1 MKCLRN
7 VLCLGL
13 SILLLPGCTQ
23 NPPAVIDEKPQKSKG
38 DIVNYKIEK
47 DKSIVRDS
55 KVYSLNDNT
64 ALYNTLLG
72 VYSEEYLEVKDYKNY
87 PDDEFNYPYG
97 YVDNGDLKL
106 AFLKSED
113 IKNSPKIE
121 NMQLSVTYGD
131 MYNSGGSVID
141 SITSIFSNSASDTAT
156 AEVSEA
162 LPMEMGLSFENFN
175 MNNYNPV
182 EESNYLLTKTNPL
195 STFAADVDTAS
206 YTFLKT
212 RLKTYAL
219 NNIKEIEN
227 NNLDTSGVRVEE
239 VINYFDYDVNYNQIE
254 DSPFYVSS
262 EISQTP
268 WNSETQ
274 LLTLNLKTED
284 LTEDKYMGSNI
295 VFLLDTS
302 GSMSGVDRL
311 GLVKE
316 SIKLLANELS
326 EKDTVSIIT
335 YSNNAEVLLEDCKG
349 SDKERIIEVVDSLE
363 TSGGTNGEAGLRKAY
378 EILDKYNSDYNNRI
392 IVCSDGDF
400 NIGISSESELTEF
413 VEDNRSSNCYIT
425 LLGFGMGNFKDNMM
439 ETIADNGNGN
449 YFYINDISEAYKVL
463 VEDILSTLK
472 TVADDVKFQI
482 EFNPEYIKGYRK
494 IGYENRNLDN
504 QDFEDDTKD
513 GGEIG
518 YDHEITLVY
527 ELVPV
532 DSNLKLSDEDLK
544 YQESVSTGSTDWF
557 TLSVNYKNLGE
568 KESTTCSY
576 IVNESSYTD
585 EPTDNWKFISNA
597 VGFVLLLNDSDYIE
611 GYSTKDVENAI
622 DNIETGV
629 ESYKLEFLSLVKM
642 YNSII

>member
-1 MKCLRN
+1 MKCLKN
-7 VLCLGL
+7 VFCLGL
-13 SILLLPGCTQ
+13 SILLLSGCTQ
-23 NPPAVIDEKPQKSKG
+23 NHPTAIDEKPKEGKG
-38 DIVNYKIEK
+38 DIISNNIEIEK
-47 DKSIVRDS
+47 DLEL
-55 KVYSLNDNT
+55 YSLNDNT
-64 ALYNTLLG
+64 ALYENMMRI
-72 VYSEEYLEVKDYKNY
+72 YREENLDVKNYKNY
-87 PDDEFNYPYG
+87 PDKEYNYPYS
-97 YVDNGDLKL
+97 YIDNGDLKL
-106 AFLKSED
+106 VFFKSED
-113 IKNSPKIE
+113 IKNSYTIE
-121 NMQLSVTYGD
+121 DMQLSVTYGD
-131 MYNSGGSVID
+131 MYDSGGSILDGFVD
-141 SITSIFSNSASDTAT
+141 SITNIVSSSDSATGSVNESISIEMD
-156 AEVSEA
+156 
-162 LPMEMGLSFENFN
+162 LPFENFN
-175 MNNYNPV
+175 TNNYNPV

-206 YTFLKT
+206 YTFLKA

-284 LTEDKYMGSNI
+284 LTENEYMGSNI

-302 GSMSGVDRL
+302 GSMSGADKM

-335 YSNNAEVLLEDCKG
+335 YANNAEVLLEDCKG
-349 SDKERIIEVVDSLE
+349 SDKERIIDVVESLE
-363 TSGGTNGEAGLRKAY
+363 ATGGTNGEAGLKKAY

-413 VEDNRSSNCYIT
+413 VEDNRNSNCYIT

-518 YDHEITLVY
+518 YGHEVTLVY

-532 DSNLKLSDEDLK
+532 DSNLELFDEDLK
-544 YQESVSTGSTDWF
+544 YQESVNTGGSTDWF
-557 TLSVNYKNLGE
+557 ILSVNYKNPGE
-568 KESTTCSY
+568 HESTTCSY
-576 IVNESSYTD
+576 VVNESSYKN

-611 GYSTKDVENAI
+611 GYTTKDVENAI

-629 ESYKLEFLSLVKM
+629 DAYKLEFLSLVKM
-642 YNSII
+642 YNAIK